1 MPKVLTQEQ
10 VDHFHEFGYCAPI
23 DIMSEDDARALKLR
37 VEAAE
42 AAYPEDLS
50 PTNRNNTHLAYTCV
64 DEAAHHPVIV
74 GAVSDLIGED
84 ILLYGSVLFFK
95 EPKSTGFV
103 SWHQDAT
110 YMGIEPHTFITPW
123 LALTPSNPQLGCIKA
138 IPGSH
143 KDGIRLHHDT
153 FGEDNILTRG
163 QTVAEVD
170 EAAAVDL
177 ILRPGQMSIHHART
191 VHGSMPNHSNERR
204 MGIALQAYMGPD
216 SRQMIGEHL
225 VQVVQGCDSGGDFVV
240 LPRPGTD
247 RDEAGLAAR
256 SRANANWADILYEG
270 ASKVRAY

>member
-1 MPKVLTQEQ
+1 MPKVLTQAQ
-10 VDHFHEFGYCAPI
+10 VDDFHEFGYCAPI
-23 DIMSEDDARALKLR
+23 DVMSEDEAHALKLR

-204 MGIALQAYMGPD
+204 MGIALQAYMGLD

-225 VQVVQGCDSGGDFVV
+225 VQVVQGCDSGGNFAV
-240 LPRPGTD
+240 LPRPGSD
-247 RDEAGLAAR
+247 RDEAGLKAR
-256 SRANANWADILYEG
+256 TQANANWADILYEG
-270 ASKVRAY
+270 ASKIRDY

>member
-1 MPKVLTQEQ
+1 
-10 VDHFHEFGYCAPI
+10 
-23 DIMSEDDARALKLR
+23 
-37 VEAAE
+37 
-42 AAYPEDLS
+42 
-50 PTNRNNTHLAYTCV
+50 
-64 DEAAHHPVIV
+64 
-74 GAVSDLIGED
+74 VSDLIGED

>member
-10 VDHFHEFGYCAPI
+10 VDYFHEFGYCAPI
-23 DIMSEDDARALKLR
+23 DVMSEDEAHALKLR

-143 KDGIRLHHDT
+143 KDGIRTHHDT

-225 VQVVQGCDSGGDFVV
+225 VQVVQGCDSGGNFAV
-240 LPRPGTD
+240 LPRPGSD
-247 RDEAGLAAR
+247 RDEAGLKAR
-256 SRANANWADILYEG
+256 TQANANWADILYEG
-270 ASKVRAY
+270 ASKVRDY